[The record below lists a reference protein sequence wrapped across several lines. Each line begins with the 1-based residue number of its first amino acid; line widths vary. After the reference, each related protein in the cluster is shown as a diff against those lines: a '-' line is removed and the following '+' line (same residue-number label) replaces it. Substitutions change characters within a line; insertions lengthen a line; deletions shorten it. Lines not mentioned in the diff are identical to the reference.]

1 MRGFFGW
8 GAVMDTKYLS
18 CLEMLRAA
26 SRPIRIAVTG
36 GRHVGKTTALKQF
49 YAEGCRMGMRIYGV
63 VENAVFDGEHRS
75 GYEFMDLLTKETCA
89 AARRTESPG
98 YCFFEQAWV
107 WAESKLKISQGYDV
121 LIVDELGR
129 IEAQNEGWMPML
141 CRSLERYPRH
151 LIASVRDDALPD
163 IESILGKFDEIVW
176 I

>member
-1 MRGFFGW
+1 
-8 GAVMDTKYLS
+8 MDMNYLS
-18 CLEMLRAA
+18 CLEMLETA
-26 SRPIRIAVTG
+26 SQPLRIAVTG
-36 GRHVGKTTALKQF
+36 GRHVGKTTALKLF
-49 YAEGCRMGMRIYGV
+49 YAEGCRMGISIYGV
-63 VENAVFDGEHRS
+63 VENAVFVGERRV
-75 GYEFMDLLTKETCA
+75 GYEFMDLFTKETCA
-89 AARRTESPG
+89 VAHRTESLE
-98 YCFFEQAWV
+98 YCFFDQAWV

-141 CRSLERYPRH
+141 CRSLKMYPRH